1 MERLPDSE
9 IVQVPFV
16 AYEMQLERNN
26 EEKQAMAERYEQ
38 EKDKMRKHYRNLIM
52 WICIPFILF
61 MLATFGT
68 VWYFFSNYDFMSYSQ
83 DGDGLNNIAN
93 KTTQGDII
101 YEPTPENNSAKE

>member
-83 DGDGLNNIAN
+83 EVTTSGNESPATIEDGIR
-93 KTTQGDII
+93 KT
-101 YEPTPENNSAKE
+101 N